1 MRIIILLLIIHIVFS
16 QKTSPRMV
24 YQDYMYAN
32 GCKNRLLNK
41 IIASTIYK
49 RNLNTN
55 YNFLNTM
62 IRQHMRQFS
71 EEEILRWAASL
82 ESLSEHPLALA
93 VIDAARTKQLILEKT
108 DCITAFRHYA
118 KQYGTEFKN

>member
-16 QKTSPRMV
+16 QKTSPRKV

-71 EEEILRWAASL
+71 EEEILRCY
-82 ESLSEHPLALA
+82 E
-93 VIDAARTKQLILEKT
+93 VITNKIIQDNQLYSINRY
-108 DCITAFRHYA
+108 D
-118 KQYGTEFKN
+118 KNGLNKYDENNRKIDFII

>member
-1 MRIIILLLIIHIVFS
+1 MRIIILLVIISFVFS
-16 QKTSPRMV
+16 QKTSPRKE
-24 YQDYMYAN
+24 YQDYMYSN

-62 IRQHMRQFS
+62 IHQHMRQFS
-71 EEEILRWAASL
+71 QEEILRCY
-82 ESLSEHPLALA
+82 E
-93 VIDAARTKQLILEKT
+93 VITNKIIQDNQ
-108 DCITAFRHYA
+108 
-118 KQYGTEFKN
+118 QYSIHRYDKNGLYKYDENNKKIDFYI